1 MRAIQKRYL
10 REMVAATMAY
20 LALIMLFAFGIP
32 HVKLAALRIV
42 LALLPL
48 LPVLAMIRAMVRL
61 LRDEDELE
69 RRIDLE
75 AFAIASMLTGF
86 GFFSVGLLLSVNAL
100 TRPPAFLVA
109 ILVLPSLFGSYGL
122 AKWFVA
128 RRYARS

>member
-32 HVKLAALRIV
+32 HVKVAALRMV

>member
-10 REMVAATMAY
+10 REMLAATIAY
-20 LALIMLFAFGIP
+20 VALIVLFAMGIP
-32 HVKLAALRIV
+32 HLKVAALRIV

-86 GFFSVGLLLSVNAL
+86 GFFSVGLLLSVNVL

-109 ILVLPSLFGSYGL
+109 ILVLPALFGTYGL
-122 AKWFVA
+122 AKVFVA
-128 RRYARS
+128 RRYANT

>member
-10 REMVAATMAY
+10 REMLGATMAY
-20 LALIMLFAFGIP
+20 VALIVLFAMGIP
-32 HVKLAALRIV
+32 HLKVAALRIV

-86 GFFSVGLLLSVNAL
+86 GFFSVGLLLSVNAF

-109 ILVLPSLFGSYGL
+109 ILVLPALFGSYGL
-122 AKWFVA
+122 AKWFVT
-128 RRYARS
+128 RRYANA

>member
-10 REMVAATMAY
+10 REMLAATMAY
-20 LALIMLFAFGIP
+20 VALIMLFAVGIP
-32 HVKLAALRIV
+32 HLKVAALRIV

-86 GFFSVGLLLSVNAL
+86 GFFSVGLLLSVNAF

-109 ILVLPSLFGSYGL
+109 ILVLPSLFGCYGL
-122 AKWFVA
+122 VKWFVA
-128 RRYARS
+128 RRYARP

>member
-32 HVKLAALRIV
+32 HVKVAALRIV

-109 ILVLPSLFGSYGL
+109 ILVLPSLFGAYGL

-128 RRYARS
+128 RRYARP

>member
-10 REMVAATMAY
+10 REMLAATIAY
-20 LALIMLFAFGIP
+20 VALIMLFAMGIP
-32 HVKLAALRIV
+32 HLKVAALRIV

-86 GFFSVGLLLSVNAL
+86 GFFSVGLLLSVNVF

-109 ILVLPSLFGSYGL
+109 ILVLPALFGSYGL

-128 RRYARS
+128 RRYANT